1 MRWVIGVAALGI
13 AVMPA
18 AARAAVVFKHV
29 IIVVQEN
36 RTPDN
41 LFGARPDFEPGVD
54 IATSGV
60 NSAGQTIKL
69 TPVALDGCYDVYHYH
84 LDFEEMLTE
93 GADQEQTNVPAGC
106 TLPANPEFKYVDNST
121 GTVQPYFEIARNYGF
136 ANRMFQTNQ
145 GPSFP
150 AHQFLFGGTS
160 QPSADSPL
168 FAAENMTLQ
177 EARE

>member
-1 MRWVIGVAALGI
+1 
-13 AVMPA
+13 
-18 AARAAVVFKHV
+18 
-29 IIVVQEN
+29 
-36 RTPDN
+36 
-41 LFGARPDFEPGVD
+41 
-54 IATSGV
+54 
-60 NSAGQTIKL
+60 
-69 TPVALDGCYDVYHYH
+69 
-84 LDFEEMLTE
+84 
-93 GADQEQTNVPAGC
+93 
-106 TLPANPEFKYVDNST
+106 
-121 GTVQPYFEIARNYGF
+121 VQPYFEIARNYGF